1 MPIYHLGLDDTDSLK
16 MGCTTYIAALLI
28 DRLHKESRFVDYPNL
43 IRLNPNIP
51 WKSRGNAAV
60 CLRFE
65 SDCDADELLGM
76 ATEYAEKYRD
86 REDPKNQPGIAL
98 CQADTVPAEL
108 QTFGKKALSEVIP
121 IDDALKVAKANEV
134 KYRTIR
140 GGRGIVGALAA
151 IGNTLEGD
159 YTFELAVYRG
169 KELWGKMRQVDFG
182 SVERY
187 ESETGDETFN
197 NIDPESKRLLVTP
210 HGPDP
215 VLFGI
220 RGESPASLLK
230 ALEVVGFTGGERWVM
245 YRSNQGTDAHLS
257 QKIKTGDLLPYMAA
271 IVEGRICKEPVT
283 IQGGHVISRLA
294 DESGEIDVA
303 AYAPSSGFRVVL
315 ASLAPGDEVRAYGGV
330 KLHNQ
335 DRLTLNLERL
345 EILELVRIK
354 GGNPECPECGKRMKS
369 EGKGKGYQCK
379 RCGRRAQVG
388 GVEAA
393 RRMCVGN
400 YLPPPKAM
408 RHLTKP
414 LKRYGRE
421 KTGWS
426 GPVGV
431 FYGAL

>member
-1 MPIYHLGLDDTDSLK
+1 MPTYHLGLDDTDSLK

-121 IDDALKVAKANEV
+121 IDDALKVAKTNEV

-159 YTFELAVYRG
+159 HTFELAVYRG

-187 ESETGDETFN
+187 ESEAGDETFN

-315 ASLAPGDEVRAYGGV
+315 ASLAPGDKVRAYGGV